1 MISIDCT
8 AVEDEVAKNMY
19 QRSEMDCLIYNV
31 PVSHADLI
39 LNGDPRKYLKDI
51 TDYTTLDKWKLSA
64 PSICVL
70 VLAVSIFVFCA
81 SLSYLPLRITTA
93 VHITNF
99 CYNGQKRRAIQ

>member
-81 SLSYLPLRITTA
+81 SLSYLPP
-93 VHITNF
+93 V
-99 CYNGQKRRAIQ
+99 YNYSCTYHKFLL